1 MRFQRPSRSLATAA
15 ATLALLVGALGAPAH
30 AEESSSPSS
39 DVSTLAGAHPAAGDD
54 VPLPPQLKGY
64 QLADPPPDV
73 PSWGEAE
80 YDSLTCQYGDVPV
93 AGRAR
98 VAQWFK
104 GGLVPQPGET
114 FYVQLEYS
122 YIGSACAGSTS
133 TTIQTELML
142 PTGMEAAYDPAAGNH
157 VIQGI
162 VRPKQEVKY
171 TTNFAGSTGPHGG
184 VLIQSTNAAGTAPMP
199 WTLSR
204 HEGLMLFVPVTAT
217 RRLIGS
223 GTPPP
228 SCTWR
233 RQGGG
238 VCPAAGAGDHVQFG
252 VRATHMFNVSGGW
265 YAPYVGVFATETPG
279 VPGTPNQPGNPGGPI
294 GQPTKPMA
302 GLSAR
307 AATGFVAGRSGAVA
321 VTVDGRG
328 GSAAGTVVVRDGAR
342 VVGSARVGSA
352 VRAAVRVPVR
362 ALRAGRRSL
371 SVTYGGSNRLKGSS
385 TAVRVVVAKAPAAV
399 AAKASRLTKR
409 GGKLAVTVRASG
421 VALGGTVVVKD
432 GSKVVG
438 RAKVSASGRATV
450 RLKALKRGKRTLTVV
465 FGGNADVRSAATKVR
480 VRVR

>member
-1 MRFQRPSRSLATAA
+1 MRIQRPSRSLATAA
-15 ATLALLVGALGAPAH
+15 ATLALLVGALGAPAQ
-30 AEESSSPSS
+30 AEESSSPSP
-39 DVSTLAGAHPAAGDD
+39 DASTLAGSHRSAGGEA
-54 VPLPPQLKGY
+54 PLPPQLRGY
-64 QLADPPPDV
+64 ELAEPADV

-80 YDSLTCQYGDVPV
+80 YDSLTCRYGDVPM

-104 GGLVPQPGET
+104 QGLVPQPGET

-122 YIGSACAGSTS
+122 YIGSLCAGK

-162 VRPKQEVKY
+162 LRPGKAVEY

-184 VLIQSTNAAGTAPMP
+184 VLIQSTNEAGTAAMP

-204 HEGLMLFVPVTAT
+204 QEGLMLFVPVTAT

-252 VRATHMFNVSGGW
+252 VRATHMFNGGGGW
-265 YAPYVGVFATETPG
+265 YAPYVGVFATDTPG

-294 GQPTKPMA
+294 GQPTKPTV

-307 AATGFVAGRSGAVA
+307 AASGFVAGRSGAVA

-371 SVTYGGSNRLKGSS
+371 SVSYGGSNRLKGSS
-385 TAVRVVVAKAPAAV
+385 TSVRVVVAKARTAV
-399 AAKASRLTKR
+399 GAKASRLTKR

-438 RAKVSASGRATV
+438 RAKVSSSGRATV

-465 FGGNADVRSAATKVR
+465 FGGNADVRSAAAKVR